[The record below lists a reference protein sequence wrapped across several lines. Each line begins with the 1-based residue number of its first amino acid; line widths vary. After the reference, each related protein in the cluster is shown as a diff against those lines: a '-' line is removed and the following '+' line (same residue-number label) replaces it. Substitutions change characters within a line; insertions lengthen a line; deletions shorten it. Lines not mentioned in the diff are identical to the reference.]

1 MIKRLRIW
9 IKEMNLTQQLLSL
22 VFVTVTVFALFF
34 FVYLADTIN
43 SFVEKEMYSI
53 LHRTQDAV
61 VSRYQE
67 EDADFN
73 DLSLLTDSIVTN
85 LVIDMKMELDENKVI
100 VNMKGNYVYDEQTIK
115 DIVVDCLFANSST
128 GNERVYQRDDIHVM
142 YTLKPINE
150 QYLCISLLNDNY
162 RNEYRN
168 TLLNSV
174 INLSFVVVG
183 TLFVI
188 LMIWVTTVIH
198 PLNQIRNYIE
208 KLRNDEKAELKIDR
222 RDEIGE
228 VAD

>member
-1 MIKRLRIW
+1 
-9 IKEMNLTQQLLSL
+9 MNLTQQLLSL

-43 SFVEKEMYSI
+43 TFVEKEMYSI
-53 LHRTQDAV
+53 LHRTQDSV

-67 EDADFN
+67 ENADFS
-73 DLSLLTDSIVTN
+73 DLSMLTDSIVTN
-85 LVIDMKMELDENKVI
+85 LVIDMRMELDDNKVI
-100 VNMKGNYVYDEQTIK
+100 VNMKGNYIYDEQTIK
-115 DIVVDCLFANSST
+115 DIVVDCLFSDPLVN
-128 GNERVYQRDDIHVM
+128 NERVYQRDDVHVM

-150 QYLCISLLNDNY
+150 QYLCVSLLNDNY

-174 INLSFVVVG
+174 INLSFIVVG
-183 TLFVI
+183 TLFII

-208 KLRNDEKAELKIDR
+208 KLRNDEQTDTKCNVGAVPR
-222 RDEIGE
+222 SGE
-228 VAD
+228 RTGTVCAV

>member
-1 MIKRLRIW
+1 
-9 IKEMNLTQQLLSL
+9 MNLTQQLLSL
-22 VFVTVTVFALFF
+22 VFVTVTVFSLFF

-188 LMIWVTTVIH
+188 LM
-198 PLNQIRNYIE
+198 
-208 KLRNDEKAELKIDR
+208 D
-222 RDEIGE
+222 
-228 VAD
+228 